1 MKYTELKNDIAAG
14 DRRIYLLEGD
24 DAYFRSR
31 GEEQI
36 KSAFLELPELN
47 FTSFDGASLKGAS
60 LTKLTA
66 AMAAY
71 PFMSQKRIIRAEE
84 LYPTEADYEKYLS
97 AAFENCPPSTIL
109 MIVNSGAG
117 KGVQLKR
124 KKCVTY
130 IDCSHA
136 DEDTVC
142 RWVFGTLKRAGI
154 SADVQACR
162 RVAAYCLSDM
172 ARVEGEVQKLIAL
185 GADTVT
191 EELVDE
197 VVYKDADYKIYEMTD
212 AVAYK
217 NYSKFIDIC
226 TELSAGSADRSAVMA
241 ALLRY
246 FKNLVIIGSS
256 QAGAAELAKQLKMPE
271 FAVRRSAER
280 ARAFG
285 TERLLSLTSAL
296 YELSARMRSGRLT
309 PDGAFFCSLA
319 AVLFGQ

>member
-84 LYPTEADYEKYLS
+84 LYPTESDYEKYLS

-109 MIVNSGAG
+109 IIVNSGAG

-124 KKCVTY
+124 KKSVTY

-191 EELVDE
+191 EQLVDE
-197 VVYKDADYKIYEMTD
+197 VVYKDADYKI
-212 AVAYK
+212 
-217 NYSKFIDIC
+217 
-226 TELSAGSADRSAVMA
+226 
-241 ALLRY
+241 
-246 FKNLVIIGSS
+246 
-256 QAGAAELAKQLKMPE
+256 
-271 FAVRRSAER
+271 
-280 ARAFG
+280 
-285 TERLLSLTSAL
+285 
-296 YELSARMRSGRLT
+296 
-309 PDGAFFCSLA
+309 
-319 AVLFGQ
+319 

>member
-84 LYPTEADYEKYLS
+84 LYPTESDYEKYLS

-124 KKCVTY
+124 KKSVTY

-185 GADTVT
+185 GADSVT

-197 VVYKDADYKIYEMTD
+197 VVYKDADYRIYEMTD

-226 TELSAGSADRSAVMA
+226 TELSAGSADRAAVMA
-241 ALLRY
+241 AL
-246 FKNLVIIGSS
+246 STAS
-256 QAGAAELAKQLKMPE
+256 EPE
-271 FAVRRSAER
+271 
-280 ARAFG
+280 
-285 TERLLSLTSAL
+285 TK
-296 YELSARMRSGRLT
+296 
-309 PDGAFFCSLA
+309 
-319 AVLFGQ
+319 